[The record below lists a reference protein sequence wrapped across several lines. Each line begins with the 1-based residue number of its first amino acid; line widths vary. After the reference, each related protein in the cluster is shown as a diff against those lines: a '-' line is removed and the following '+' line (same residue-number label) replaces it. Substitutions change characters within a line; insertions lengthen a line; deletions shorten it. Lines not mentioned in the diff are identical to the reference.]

1 MAKINIT
8 GTIDKVFPSG
18 VGFSVLE
25 TQTNKT
31 TGAEYKHWFNIFTKE
46 IDGYKVGDSVSVE
59 GLATAGA
66 FMGKDKEGE
75 PAPKG
80 SISVNLPTITKQAPS
95 VKPPVED
102 DVF

>member
-1 MAKINIT
+1 MAKINIS

-18 VGFSVLE
+18 VGFSVVE

-31 TGAEYKHWFNIFTKE
+31 TGVEYKNWFNIFTKE
-46 IDGYKVGDSVSVE
+46 IDGHNVGDSVSVE

-66 FMGKDKEGE
+66 FMGKDKDGQ

-80 SISVNLPTITKQAPS
+80 SISVNLVTVTKQAAS
-95 VKPPVED
+95 VAPPVED
-102 DVF
+102 DIF